1 MIDDMA
7 SLTQAMKQMDADDVA
22 VSQAGKDR
30 AAQILGKAKLSFSK
44 LAEMIEERR
53 LLLRPKI
60 VASIKRMD
68 QPDML
73 GDAAFRDTGISLRRE
88 GQSFLQIAEAIE
100 LNSGLVPRSEAPAK
114 MGELHYPM
122 EMEGEPGPPGWLLF
136 LNIVARIVFFPL
148 RHPIRALTIAPLA
161 VLLLYALRGPGTVGQ
176 QISHYFADVSAA
188 RQSSD
193 AAMSSI
199 GSFVDKQILRRS
211 RQSTTAPASPTPIA
225 SPSIAGSPAAAPS
238 TDPSTAPALPAPA
251 PSPSP
256 APAASSAS
264 APPVPSPAVPA
275 VPSASPPGLDARG
288 IPPSNPAANDRLR
301 KARPRTSED
310 MTPAGFKRNSRV
322 AGPCVGGVGGCYW
335 AGGRY

>member
-7 SLTQAMKQMDADDVA
+7 SLKQAMEQMDADDVT

-30 AAQILGKAKLSFSK
+30 AAQILGKSGLSFSK
-44 LAEMIEERR
+44 LAEMIEQRR

-88 GQSFLQIAEAIE
+88 GQSFLQIADAIE
-100 LNSGLVPRSEAPAK
+100 LNGKLVPPNEEPAK
-114 MGELHYPM
+114 THELLYPM
-122 EMEGEPGPPGWLLF
+122 EMEGERDPPGWLLF
-136 LNIVARIVFFPL
+136 LNLLARIVFFPL
-148 RHPIRALTIAPLA
+148 RHPIRFLTIAPLA

-176 QISHYFADVSAA
+176 QISHYFANVSAA

-199 GSFVDKQILRRS
+199 GSFVEKQILRRS
-211 RQSTTAPASPTPIA
+211 RDSTTAPASPTPTA
-225 SPSIAGSPAAAPS
+225 SPSMAGSPAAVPS
-238 TDPSTAPALPAPA
+238 TDPSSAPALPAPVPA
-251 PSPSP
+251 PSQ
-256 APAASSAS
+256 APAASAAS
-264 APPVPSPAVPA
+264 AAPVPSPAAPA
-275 VPSASPPGLDARG
+275 APSASPPGLDARDT
-288 IPPSNPAANDRLR
+288 PPSNPAANDRLR
-301 KARPRTSED
+301 TARPRNSAD
-310 MTPAGFKRNSRV
+310 MTPAGFTRNSRV

-335 AGGRY
+335 GGGHY